1 MPHAP
6 RLHLPPAVLDVVRDL
21 LRDARATYRHVR
33 QDPHRPD
40 AADLVAYADMLRV
53 KAGAIRSGRD
63 FRLNKYGWPEI
74 LPRTW
79 GHPDAPRA

>member
-21 LRDARATYRHVR
+21 LTDARATYRHVR

-40 AADLVAYADMLRV
+40 AADLVAYADLCREQSRV
-53 KAGAIRSGRD
+53 LRSGRD
-63 FRLNKYGWPEI
+63 YRLNAYGWPEI
-74 LPRTW
+74 LP
-79 GHPDAPRA
+79 

>member
-40 AADLVAYADMLRV
+40 AADLVAYADLCREQSRV
-53 KAGAIRSGRD
+53 LRSGRD
-63 FRLNKYGWPEI
+63 YRLNKYGWPEI
-74 LPRTW
+74 LP
-79 GHPDAPRA
+79 